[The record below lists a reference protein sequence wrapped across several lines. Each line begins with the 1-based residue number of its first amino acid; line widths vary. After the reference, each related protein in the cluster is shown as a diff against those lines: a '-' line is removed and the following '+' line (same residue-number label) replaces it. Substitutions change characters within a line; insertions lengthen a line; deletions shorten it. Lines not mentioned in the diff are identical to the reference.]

1 MKNFKIIY
9 ILIISSLLLISCGI
23 YKPVD
28 SRKVPASA
36 KERAQQNINEGR
48 GASIGN
54 IIGKNRT
61 GGSFE
66 FSSSN
71 PMWRASLE
79 TLDFMPINT
88 VDYSGGVI
96 ITDWYNDSQKSNEF
110 IKITI
115 RFLATEIRSDS
126 LKVIVHRKKCN
137 AQNNCLVK
145 LHQSKISEEL
155 TFTILKKA
163 SLLDKK
169 SKKK

>member
-36 KERAQQNINEGR
+36 KERAKQNIEEGR

-54 IIGKNRT
+54 ILGRNRA

-137 AQNNCLVK
+137 TQNNCLVK

-163 SLLDKK
+163 SLLNKK

>member
-1 MKNFKIIY
+1 
-9 ILIISSLLLISCGI
+9 
-23 YKPVD
+23 
-28 SRKVPASA
+28 
-36 KERAQQNINEGR
+36 
-48 GASIGN
+48 
-54 IIGKNRT
+54 
-61 GGSFE
+61 
-66 FSSSN
+66 
-71 PMWRASLE
+71 MWRASLE